1 MALPKIDL
9 PIYETKLISNG
20 KTVKYRPFTVKEE
33 KLFLMAKE
41 SEELEATFNSI
52 KQVLNNCV
60 VSDLDVEQL
69 PVFDIEHLFL
79 KIRSVSVG
87 EIVKLQ
93 YTCNNTLPLEEGQE
107 EPKRCGNVV
116 EIDFDISSVAVEN
129 TIKDTKIEITENMG
143 VVMKYPTFDI
153 LRKIGDDDNVTD
165 AIMDMT
171 INCIEYIYDD
181 ESVYYTTEYSKEE
194 LIDFIESLQTKDLEK
209 IRDFFTM
216 MPKLKKNVNFKCD
229 KCGYEEEIEVEGL
242 QNFFG

>member
-9 PIYETKLISNG
+9 PLYETKLISNG
-20 KTVKYRPFTVKEE
+20 KKVKYRPFTVKEE

-41 SEELEATFNSI
+41 TEDLETTFGAI
-52 KQVLNNCV
+52 KQVLTNCV
-60 VSDLDVEQL
+60 QTDMDIEKL

-93 YTCNNTLPLEEGQE
+93 YTCNNHLPLEEGQTE
-107 EPKRCGNVV
+107 QKTCGNIVELDFDLNTVDVVNAVKEPK
-116 EIDFDISSVAVEN
+116 IQ
-129 TIKDTKIEITENMG
+129 ITDKMG
-143 VVMKYPTFDI
+143 IVMKYPTFDI
-153 LRKIGDDDNVTD
+153 LKTISDDDEVTD

-171 INCIEYIYDD
+171 IGCIDYIYDD
-181 ESVYYTTEYSKEE
+181 ESIYYTKDYAKEE

-209 IRDFFTM
+209 IRDFFNM
-216 MPKLKKNVNFKCD
+216 MPKLKKNVMFKCG